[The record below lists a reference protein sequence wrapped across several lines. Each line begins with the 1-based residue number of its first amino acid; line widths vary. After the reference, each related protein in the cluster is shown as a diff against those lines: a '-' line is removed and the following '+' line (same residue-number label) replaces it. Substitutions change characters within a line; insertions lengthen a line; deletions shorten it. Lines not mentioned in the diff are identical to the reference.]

1 MSRKS
6 SSSSAGQDSLLSIA
20 PRWLRV
26 LRVFVPTGAASQS
39 QFQGMPSHNTI
50 FPQSGNCSPPPN
62 MGLTCL
68 GLQQQS
74 QPQQVTIQ
82 VQEPSDMVSNSLV
95 AGQGLSSHARGMPM
109 SPSANQ
115 MQMQH
120 RANLMAS
127 LSYGHRQLSKQ
138 LSADSAESH
147 R

>member
-1 MSRKS
+1 MFL
-6 SSSSAGQDSLLSIA
+6 A
-20 PRWLRV
+20 
-26 LRVFVPTGAASQS
+26 GAASQS

-50 FPQSGNCSPPPN
+50 FPQSGNCSPPPA

-68 GLQQQS
+68 ALQQQQS

-82 VQEPSDMVSNSLV
+82 VQEPGDMVGSSLLPGASV
-95 AGQGLSSHARGMPM
+95 GGRGMSL
-109 SPSANQ
+109 SPSASQ

-120 RANLMAS
+120 RASLMAS

>member
-1 MSRKS
+1 
-6 SSSSAGQDSLLSIA
+6 
-20 PRWLRV
+20 
-26 LRVFVPTGAASQS
+26 
-39 QFQGMPSHNTI
+39 MPSHNTI
-50 FPQSGNCSPPPN
+50 FPQSGNCSPPPT

-68 GLQQQS
+68 ALQQQQS

-82 VQEPSDMVSNSLV
+82 VQEPGDMVSSSLLPGASV
-95 AGQGLSSHARGMPM
+95 GGQGLVSHTRGMSL
-109 SPSANQ
+109 SPSASQ
-115 MQMQH
+115 IQMQH

>member
-1 MSRKS
+1 
-6 SSSSAGQDSLLSIA
+6 
-20 PRWLRV
+20 
-26 LRVFVPTGAASQS
+26 
-39 QFQGMPSHNTI
+39 
-50 FPQSGNCSPPPN
+50 

-68 GLQQQS
+68 ALQQQQP

-82 VQEPSDMVSNSLV
+82 VQEPGDMVGSSLLPGASV
-95 AGQGLSSHARGMPM
+95 GGQGMSHTRGMSL
-109 SPSANQ
+109 SPSASQ
-115 MQMQH
+115 IQMQH

>member
-1 MSRKS
+1 
-6 SSSSAGQDSLLSIA
+6 
-20 PRWLRV
+20 
-26 LRVFVPTGAASQS
+26 
-39 QFQGMPSHNTI
+39 
-50 FPQSGNCSPPPN
+50 

-82 VQEPSDMVSNSLV
+82 VQEPSDLVGSSLLQGASV
-95 AGQGLSSHARGMPM
+95 AGQGLSPHTRTVPI
-109 SPSANQ
+109 SPSASQ

-127 LSYGHRQLSKQ
+127 LTYGHRQLSKQ